1 MRRDAVVPRTS
12 IFVIAAVAA
21 ATCVI
26 SACGP
31 IKMGAAAITGD
42 QRITTATLSN
52 EVSHLQQAYQAGRG
66 SIRLQFPLSEAPQQ
80 VLSWMLRFK
89 IRDQLAV
96 RNHLSVTPGDSQRA
110 LAALERQTGRTGPA
124 FVQLAVANG
133 LPPDML
139 PALGRYEAIQ
149 NAMLTRLDGG
159 TLPRSTAQVQQLS
172 AVLSQ
177 RQCVAAKTLN
187 IQVNPEFGQL
197 DYASLSVIPSATS
210 LAAPPTPSPSPTV
223 RPQLTPKC

>member
-1 MRRDAVVPRTS
+1 MM
-12 IFVIAAVAA
+12 IAAAAA
-21 ATCVI
+21 ATCAL

-42 QRITTATLSN
+42 QRITATTLTS
-52 EVSHLQQAYQAGRG
+52 EVSNLQQAYQAHRS
-66 SIRLQFPLSEAPQQ
+66 SIQLQFPPSQAPQQ
-80 VLSWMLRFK
+80 VLSWLLRFK

-96 RNHLSVTPGDSQRA
+96 RNHLVVTRGESQRA
-110 LAALERQTGRTGPA
+110 LASLERQTGRTGLA

-133 LPPDML
+133 LPPDLL

-159 TLPRSTAQVQQLS
+159 TPPRSTARVQQLS
-172 AVLSQ
+172 AVLIH

-187 IQVNPEFGQL
+187 IQVNPQFGQL
-197 DYASLSVIPSATS
+197 DYGTLSVIPATKS
-210 LAAPPTPSPSPTV
+210 LSAPPAPAPSPTAK
-223 RPQLTPKC
+223 PQLTPPC